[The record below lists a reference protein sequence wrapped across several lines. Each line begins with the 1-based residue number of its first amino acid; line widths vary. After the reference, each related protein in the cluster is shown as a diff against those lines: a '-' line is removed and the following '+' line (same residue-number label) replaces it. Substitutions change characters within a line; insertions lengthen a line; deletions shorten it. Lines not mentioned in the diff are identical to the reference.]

1 MANDRNEYTDRV
13 GEASGFWRQEKIPQ
27 PTHKV
32 VSRNVGIVLLVLSGV
47 SVGIGF
53 LCFLGFIGLESE
65 YSSSCQGFTG
75 ALVQSDNDGQQ
86 ACEDLG
92 GAVFLVGLFAA
103 IFGIFGLLGILIGF
117 ILISSNPRPQIISYV
132 SHPNQATQGQNSIIR
147 QKEYVNYQPDYQMH
161 ASQAPN
167 QVNPQQHYS
176 QVASGPTGPP
186 PPTGPT
192 DPPPGQF

>member
-1 MANDRNEYTDRV
+1 M
-13 GEASGFWRQEKIPQ
+13 
-27 PTHKV
+27 
-32 VSRNVGIVLLVLSGV
+32 SRNVGIVLLVLAGV

-75 ALVQSDNDGQQ
+75 ALVQADDDGQQ

-92 GAVFLVGLFAA
+92 ALVFFVGLFAA
-103 IFGIFGLLGILIGF
+103 IFGILGLLGILIGF

-132 SHPNQATQGQNSIIR
+132 PNRNQATQGQNSIIGE
-147 QKEYVNYQPDYQMH
+147 KGYVNYQPGYQMH

-167 QVNPQQHYS
+167 QANPQQHYS

-186 PPTGPT
+186 LPTGPTGPPPPTGPT
-192 DPPPGQF
+192 GPPPGQF

>member
-1 MANDRNEYTDRV
+1 MFP
-13 GEASGFWRQEKIPQ
+13 GSWRQEKIPQ

-47 SVGIGF
+47 SVGVGF

-132 SHPNQATQGQNSIIR
+132 SHPNHPNLVQNSTT
-147 QKEYVNYQPDYQMH
+147 QEKQYVNYQPGYQTH
-161 ASQAPN
+161 APQTSSHS
-167 QVNPQQHYS
+167 NPQQHYS
-176 QVASGPTGPP
+176 QVVSGPSGPLPPTGPTGPP
-186 PPTGPT
+186 LPPAQRGQSG
-192 DPPPGQF
+192 PPPGQL

>member
-1 MANDRNEYTDRV
+1 
-13 GEASGFWRQEKIPQ
+13 
-27 PTHKV
+27 

-75 ALVQSDNDGQQ
+75 ALVQYDDDGQQ

-92 GAVFLVGLFAA
+92 AAVFLVGLFAA

-132 SHPNQATQGQNSIIR
+132 SHPNQPNQVQNSTI
-147 QKEYVNYQPDYQMH
+147 QEKQYVNYQHSYQTH
-161 ASQAPN
+161 APQTSKH
-167 QVNPQQHYS
+167 VNPQQHYS
-176 QVASGPTGPP
+176 QVVPGPSGPPPPAGPTGPPSPAGPTGPP
-186 PPTGPT
+186 PPAGPTGPPLQPSQRGPSG
-192 DPPPGQF
+192 PPPRQI

>member
-1 MANDRNEYTDRV
+1 MSFQ
-13 GEASGFWRQEKIPQ
+13 GSCRQEKIPQ
-27 PTHKV
+27 PTPKV

-75 ALVQSDNDGQQ
+75 ALVQSDDDGQR

-92 GAVFLVGLFAA
+92 AAVFFVGLFAA

-117 ILISSNPRPQIISYV
+117 ILISSNPRPQIISFV
-132 SHPNQATQGQNSIIR
+132 SHPNQANQVQNSII
-147 QKEYVNYQPDYQMH
+147 QEKEYMNYQPGYQMH
-161 ASQAPN
+161 APQASNP
-167 QVNPQQHYS
+167 VNARQHYS
-176 QVASGPTGPP
+176 QVVSGPSGPP

-192 DPPPGQF
+192 GPPPPPSQRGPSGPPPGQL